1 MVFMSWPP
9 SAALMPNL
17 GAAWPSALIRSCSTY
32 IDLVMQA
39 LLVAAAVA
47 AVPVAVLL
55 DRRVDRWLVLLEAR
69 RALGRGRVGATDRQ
83 PPGPSHDQCE
93 TDSPDGTVAGSSG

>member
-32 IDLVMQA
+32 IDLVTEA
-39 LLVAAAVA
+39 LLVAVAVA

-55 DRRVDRWLVLLEAR
+55 DRRGDRRLVLLGAR
-69 RALGRGRVGATDRQ
+69 RALRRGRRRPPSGNRFAPPPTHAAKPDR
-83 PPGPSHDQCE
+83 PAP
-93 TDSPDGTVAGSSG
+93 